1 MMVYYGQVLE
11 FNKDGTCVFQWW
23 QNKAQNKKDGKWED
37 ISTLIKDCRFTA
49 IYPRITTATL
59 FAEDYKIEQIAI

>member
-1 MMVYYGQVLE
+1 MWVNE
-11 FNKDGTCVFQWW
+11 FQ
-23 QNKAQNKKDGKWED
+23 
-37 ISTLIKDCRFTA
+37 LIKDCYFNA